1 MRIVSAIAMAF
12 VSMSLA
18 AACDVVD
25 DASETGMAVEETV
38 VEGAPLDVY
47 LIAGQSNAV
56 GGAQIASLSVSNAG
70 FAATFDAVRFAQEIN
85 CPKDGSIAP
94 CQLSRSWRAL
104 APRGTSMGIELS
116 AGRRLY
122 ERFGGTVALLK
133 HASNGSNLVNQW
145 DSTGGDHSL
154 WGYMNDFVD
163 ARMAELPPGS
173 RIAGLFWIQGNGD
186 AQLATAAE
194 DYAENLAWFIMRLR
208 QDRGCVPVVIDR
220 LHPAVQYP
228 FADRVRAEQEQVA
241 TFVDDVALVDTADL
255 RLRDD
260 PPQHYTAD
268 SFITLGGRMA
278 SAMPRCE

>member
-1 MRIVSAIAMAF
+1 MRKVSAIAMTF
-12 VSMSLA
+12 VSMSIA

-25 DASETGMAVEETV
+25 DASETGTTVEETL

-56 GGAQIASLSVSNAG
+56 GGAQVTSLSTLNAG
-70 FAATFDAVRFAQEIN
+70 FATSFDAVRFAQEIN
-85 CPKDGSIAP
+85 CPKDGSVGA
-94 CQLSRSWRAL
+94 CQLSRSWRSL
-104 APRGTSMGIELS
+104 APRGSSMGIELS

-133 HASNGSNLVNQW
+133 HATNGSNLVAQW
-145 DSTGGDHSL
+145 DSTGNARSL
-154 WGYMNDFVD
+154 WTYMNDFVD

-228 FADRVRAEQEQVA
+228 FADVVRAEQEQVA
-241 TFVDDVALVDTADL
+241 SFVDDVAIVDTADL

-268 SFITLGGRMA
+268 SFVTLGRRMA
-278 SAMPRCE
+278 DAMPRCQ